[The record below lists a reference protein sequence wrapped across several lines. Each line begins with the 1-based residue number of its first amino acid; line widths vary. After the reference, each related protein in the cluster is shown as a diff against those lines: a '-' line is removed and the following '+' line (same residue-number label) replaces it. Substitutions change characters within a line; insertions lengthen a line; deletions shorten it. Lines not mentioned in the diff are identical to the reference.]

1 MSMFKNKIGNEMQQ
15 TAPAGNTL
23 IGTGTSIKGEI
34 IVTGDLRVDGN
45 LIGNIKGN
53 AKVVIG
59 STGVVTGDIDCS
71 NADIQGKVKG
81 RLNVSDLLNLRGDAV
96 IEGDIFAGKL
106 QIEPNVTF
114 NGHCHMGKDEKVV
127 EMSSDEK
134 RRAIGRGN

>member
-1 MSMFKNKIGNEMQQ
+1 MFKNKMGNDMQQ
-15 TAPAGNTL
+15 SAPAGNTL
-23 IGTGTSIKGEI
+23 IGAGTHINGDI

-59 STGVVTGDIDCS
+59 ITGVVMGDIDCA
-71 NADIQGKVKG
+71 NADIQGKVHGK
-81 RLNVSDLLNLRGDAV
+81 LNVADLLNLRGDAV
-96 IEGDIFAGKL
+96 IEGDIYAGKL

-127 EMSSDEK
+127 EMNSDEK
-134 RRAIGRGN
+134 RRAIGIR